1 MLEKHGVEHRLLDA
15 NVEGILHLLRSP
27 APPKIADDVWTK
39 RAFSNR
45 ERNLFSLRSAAIY
58 GKIDR
63 YKRVVNDIGK
73 VLAEVS
79 PTGSAVG
86 LVNYRHAELSP
97 LRSGDLL
104 AAAEHPDLNPFY
116 PYFRSRLTELFR
128 EKEPSV
134 VGISVNFLSQAL
146 CAFSMLGFIRR
157 ECPKVRLIMGG
168 GLVTSWS
175 KSPQWKNQFSGL
187 VDHLVAGPG
196 EHQLLALLGLEAK
209 GERMPKPDY
218 NALPRDSYL
227 SPGFILPYS
236 ASTGCYWSKCEFCPE
251 RAEGAPY
258 NPIPAGQVIS
268 DLKAITEETAPMLV
282 HFLDNA
288 MSPALLDALSGNNIA
303 VPWYGFVRI
312 DSRLAAPDFCAALK
326 EAGCVMLKLGIES
339 GDQGV
344 LDAMQKGIK
353 LETAS
358 AALKN
363 LKRVGIAVYVYLLFG
378 TPAETEAAAQKTL
391 EFTVRHSD
399 VIDFLNL
406 AIFNMPLCGMTAP
419 VIERRNF
426 YEGDL
431 SLYTDFIH
439 PRGWSRKSVRMF
451 LENKF
456 RRHPAVSAIL
466 KNDPPFF
473 TSNHAPFFVMQSS
486 VRGKR

>member
-1 MLEKHGVEHRLLDA
+1 MLGKHGVEHRLLDA
-15 NVEGILHLLRSP
+15 NLEGVLHLLGSP
-27 APPKIADDVWTK
+27 FSIKTVDVWTK
-39 RAFSNR
+39 RAFGNCG
-45 ERNLFSLRSAAIY
+45 RNISSLRSAALY
-58 GKIDR
+58 GKIDTYR
-63 YKRVVNDIGK
+63 RVVNDLAK

-79 PTGSAVG
+79 PAGSTVG

-104 AAAEHPDLNPFY
+104 AAAEQPELNPFY

-128 EKEPSV
+128 DKEPSIA
-134 VGISVNFLSQAL
+134 GISLNFLSQAL

-157 ECPKVRLIMGG
+157 ECPKVRLILGG

-175 KSPQWKNQFSGL
+175 KSPQWKNHFSGL

-196 EHQLLALLGLEAK
+196 EHQLLSLLGLEAK
-209 GERMPKPDY
+209 GEGMPRPDY

-227 SPGFILPYS
+227 SPGFILPYG

-251 RAEGAPY
+251 RAEGGPY
-258 NPIPAGQVIS
+258 NPIPAGQVIA
-268 DLKAITEETAPMLV
+268 DLKAITERTGPMLI

-288 MSPALLDALSGNNIA
+288 ISPALLNALPGSDMP

-312 DSRLAAPDFCAALK
+312 DPRLAAPDFCAALK

-344 LDAMQKGIK
+344 LDAMQKGIN
-353 LETAS
+353 LETVS
-358 AALKN
+358 VVLKN
-363 LKRVGIAVYVYLLFG
+363 LKRVGVAVYAYLLFG
-378 TPAETEAAAQKTL
+378 TPAETEEAARKTL
-391 EFTVRHSD
+391 EFTARHGD
-399 VIDFLNL
+399 LIDFLNL
-406 AIFNMPLCGMTAP
+406 AIFNMPLCGMTAG
-419 VIERRNF
+419 VIERRDF

-431 SLYTDFIH
+431 SVYTDFTH
-439 PRGWSRKSVRMF
+439 PRGWSRKSVRTF
-451 LENKF
+451 LKNEF

-473 TSNHAPFFVMQSS
+473 TSNHAPFFVMQRS
-486 VRGKR
+486 K